1 MVERCDA
8 THNSCLELFTQCRG
22 RRILRTSPL
31 RSSRKFA
38 PLAWVLLPLRFSHPC
53 RGEGF
58 LVLRTPREANGGHRM
73 TNDHADH
80 SVNHSRDEA
89 AVRALY
95 QELMDGWNLGSGD
108 AFAAVFTE
116 DGDLM
121 GFDGT
126 HFKGRQEIAPFHQQL
141 FDKWLKG
148 SRLVG
153 QVKDVRLLHPD
164 IAVMHAVGGT
174 VMRGKSE
181 PSPERDSIQT
191 LVATRQEGDEW
202 RLAAFQNT
210 RLHPINNSAI
220 TFLIWTLSDLLWKVF
235 RLIKQRIER
244 HRQGG

>member
-1 MVERCDA
+1 
-8 THNSCLELFTQCRG
+8 
-22 RRILRTSPL
+22 
-31 RSSRKFA
+31 
-38 PLAWVLLPLRFSHPC
+38 
-53 RGEGF
+53 
-58 LVLRTPREANGGHRM
+58 M
-73 TNDHADH
+73 TNDHTDH
-80 SVNHSRDEA
+80 SASNNLDRTMPTPEEAAANDSADEA

-95 QELMDGWNLGSGD
+95 QQLMDGWNQGSGD

-116 DGDLM
+116 DGDLV

-126 HFKGRQEIAPFHQQL
+126 HLKGRQEIAPFHQQL

-164 IAVMHAVGGT
+164 VALVHAVGGT

-191 LVATRQEGDEW
+191 LVATRQEGDQW
-202 RLAAFQNT
+202 HLAAFQNT

>member
-1 MVERCDA
+1 
-8 THNSCLELFTQCRG
+8 
-22 RRILRTSPL
+22 
-31 RSSRKFA
+31 
-38 PLAWVLLPLRFSHPC
+38 
-53 RGEGF
+53 
-58 LVLRTPREANGGHRM
+58 M
-73 TNDHADH
+73 TNERTDH
-80 SVNHSRDEA
+80 SARNNLDRTMPTREEAAANDSADQA

-95 QELMDGWNLGSGD
+95 QQLMDGWNQGSGE

-116 DGDLM
+116 DGDLV

-126 HFKGRQEIAPFHQQL
+126 HLKGRQEIAPFHQQL

-202 RLAAFQNT
+202 RLAGFQNT
-210 RLHPINNSAI
+210 RLHPMDCSAGP
-220 TFLIWTLSDLLWKVF
+220 FLIWTLSDLLWKVF